1 MNDQELASKL
11 ADECH
16 KLRKEVER
24 MQKPFCPKCGVASD
38 FHVNMYCRKIQ
49 GLTKGI
55 SRLKQQLAEAN
66 NKLKNE
72 YHD

>member
-1 MNDQELASKL
+1 MIKSLQANWQMSAIIS
-11 ADECH
+11 
-16 KLRKEVER
+16 
-24 MQKPFCPKCGVASD
+24 CPKCGVASD

-72 YHD
+72 HHD